1 MTSWNMNAMRN
12 ASALHDTDEKRLPS
26 SRGPY
31 RSFGIC
37 ADAERT
43 HPLKIC
49 EHFSM
54 QQRAVGLDFERE
66 QSIAERFSN
75 QQFAVRQKSQAERP
89 AGHVRDD
96 RNLAV
101 QIDAEDLAGARVGHP

>member
-12 ASALHDTDEKRLPS
+12 ASALHDTDETRLLS

-49 EHFSM
+49 AHFSM
-54 QQRAVGLDFERE
+54 QQRAVALDFERE
-66 QSIAERFSN
+66 QSFAERFSN
-75 QQFAVRQKSQAERP
+75 QQFTSACDCPPVRTP
-89 AGHVRDD
+89 HVIRDSRSVPD
-96 RNLAV
+96 G
-101 QIDAEDLAGARVGHP
+101 DLQN